1 MENRRILVDTTIL
14 IDFLRKQKKEKSRLW
29 KLREEYQNLTISAI
43 SVFELFAGATDD
55 QKIEDVRKLL
65 KWFDI
70 LDFDEKIAEESGE
83 VFKKMKRNNKLIEYR
98 DLFIGTTAVFY
109 DLKIATLNVKHFE
122 HIPNLEILKIT

>member
-1 MENRRILVDTTIL
+1 MENRRVLVDTTIL

-29 KLREEYQNLTISAI
+29 KLREEYQNLKISSI

-55 QKIEDVRKLL
+55 QKIKDVRKLL

-70 LDFDEKIAEESGE
+70 LEFDEEIAEESGE
-83 VFKKMKRNNKLIEYR
+83 IFKKMKKENKLIEYR

-109 DLKIATLNVKHFE
+109 DLTIATLNVKHFE
-122 HIPNLEILKIT
+122 HIPNLKILKIT

>member
-1 MENRRILVDTTIL
+1 MENRRVLVDTTIL

-29 KLREEYQNLTISAI
+29 KLREEYQNLKISSI
-43 SVFELFAGATDD
+43 SVFELFAGAIDD

-70 LDFDEKIAEESGE
+70 LEFDEEIAEESGE
-83 VFKKMKRNNKLIEYR
+83 IFKKMKKENKLIENR

-109 DLKIATLNVKHFE
+109 DLTIATLNVKHFE
-122 HIPNLEILKIT
+122 HIPNLKILKIT

>member
-83 VFKKMKRNNKLIEYR
+83 IFKKMRREKKLIEYR

>member
-1 MENRRILVDTTIL
+1 MENRRVLVDTTIL

-29 KLREEYQNLTISAI
+29 KLREEYQYLKISSI
-43 SVFELFAGATDD
+43 SVFELFAGAIDD

-70 LDFDEKIAEESGE
+70 LEFDEEIAEESGE
-83 VFKKMKRNNKLIEYR
+83 IFKKMKKENKLIENR

-109 DLKIATLNVKHFE
+109 DLTIATLNVKHFE
-122 HIPNLEILKIT
+122 HIPNLKILKIT

>member
-29 KLREEYQNLTISAI
+29 KLREEYQNLMISSI

-65 KWFDI
+65 KWFHI
-70 LDFDEKIAEESGE
+70 LDFDEEIAEESGE
-83 VFKKMKRNNKLIEYR
+83 IFKKMKRENKLIEYR

-109 DLKIATLNVKHFE
+109 DLKMATLNVKHFE

>member
-1 MENRRILVDTTIL
+1 MENRRVLVDTTIL

-29 KLREEYQNLTISAI
+29 KLREEYQNLKISSI

-70 LDFDEKIAEESGE
+70 LEFDEEIAEESGE
-83 VFKKMKRNNKLIEYR
+83 IFKKMKKENKLIEYR

-109 DLKIATLNVKHFE
+109 DLTIATLNVKHFE
-122 HIPNLEILKIT
+122 HIPNLKILKIT

>member
-1 MENRRILVDTTIL
+1 MENRRVIVDTTIL

-29 KLREEYQNLTISAI
+29 KLREEYQNLKISSI
-43 SVFELFAGATDD
+43 SVFELFAGATDE

-70 LDFDEKIAEESGE
+70 LEFNEEIAEESGE
-83 VFKKMKRNNKLIEYR
+83 IFKKMKKENKLIEYR

-109 DLKIATLNVKHFE
+109 DLTIATLNVKHFE
-122 HIPNLEILKIT
+122 HIPNLKILKIT